1 MVKELSSEVQQKIWE
16 AILARDSQWDG
27 RVYYGVKTTGIYCR
41 PSCPSKRPKR
51 EYVEYFRSAIDAERK
66 GYRACKRCQ
75 PDVIAEEEAEFHRL
89 MRILEDTTIEI
100 NSVQMW
106 ANQAG
111 LPVGKLRKVI
121 QQKSGISPR
130 DLIVWKKINLFK
142 RNIQAGELISSSQY
156 AAGFGSSSRLYEK
169 AANTLGMTPGQ
180 YKNGGMGMKIVYE
193 LLDTPLGKM
202 IMAGTER
209 GVCSVKFGEDGDSL
223 VKELGLEFPQ
233 AVIEKQTGELSGWV
247 EQMTHYFTGASR
259 RLDIPLEIQATA
271 FQTKVWAELRKIPF
285 GETRSYSQ
293 LAESV
298 GKPSAAR
305 AVATAC
311 AANPVAIVNPCH
323 RIIHSNGSISGY
335 RWGVERKK
343 ALLEMEKNTKSQ
355 D

>member
-27 RVYYGVKTTGIYCR
+27 CVYYGVKTTGIYCR

-89 MRILEDTTIEI
+89 MKILEDTTIEI
-100 NSVQMW
+100 NSVHMW
-106 ANQAG
+106 ASQAG
-111 LPVGKLRKVI
+111 LPVRKLRKVI

-130 DLIVWKKINLFK
+130 DLILRKKVILFK
-142 RNIQAGELISSSQY
+142 RNIQAGELVITSQF

-209 GVCSVKFGEDGDSL
+209 GVCSVKFGEDSDSL
-223 VKELGLEFPQ
+223 VKDLGAEFPR
-233 AVIEKQTGELSGWV
+233 AFIEKHNGELDGWV
-247 EQMTHYFTGASR
+247 EQMRNYFTGEVCRFA
-259 RLDIPLEIQATA
+259 IPLEIQATA
-271 FQTKVWAELRKIPF
+271 FQMKVWEELRKIPF

-323 RIIHSNGSISGY
+323 RIIHSNGTLSGY

-343 ALLEMEKNTKSQ
+343 ALLEMEKKFQSP